1 MHKRK
6 CAEGEGTPGEWAA
19 SGSVQGAGRVCRR
32 QGQGSMYRGSM
43 PRHTARRATGRGVR
57 ANGHGVGR
65 WYVQG
70 VCTVCTER
78 MKSQYIIYRRGNA
91 RDENGATAGVLGKG
105 VGAPMCD
112 AGARRSVGRQRA
124 WLRVTGC
131 AARRAPPPGNH
142 GKKYLAYR
150 ARVLLARRSRHAASG
165 LLLLQ
170 PAHGG
175 SD

>member
-1 MHKRK
+1 MYRAYEVAIHYIQARERTGRKRGNGK
-6 CAEGEGTPGEWAA
+6 CAGE
-19 SGSVQGAGRVCRR
+19 
-32 QGQGSMYRGSM
+32 
-43 PRHTARRATGRGVR
+43 
-57 ANGHGVGR
+57 
-65 WYVQG
+65 
-70 VCTVCTER
+70 
-78 MKSQYIIYRRGNA
+78 
-91 RDENGATAGVLGKG
+91 G
-105 VGAPMCD
+105 VGARMSD
-112 AGARRSVGRQRA
+112 AVARRSVGRQRA